1 MKRAMRKK
9 EKEIND
15 PAEIEQ
21 VIKQARV
28 CRIGFVDGSEPYV
41 VPVCFGYEKNAFY
54 FHCAPEG
61 RKIDLIKKNNQVCVE
76 VEADVEIINVENPC
90 GWSIKYR
97 SVIGVGRAHIL
108 EDEEDKI
115 RGLAVLMQQFGEK
128 EPDMEFEKAD
138 RAAVVKIDIE
148 HIAGKKSGY

>member
-9 EKEIND
+9 EKEITD
-15 PAEIEQ
+15 SAEIEQ

-28 CRIGFVDGSEPYV
+28 CRLGFVDGNEPYV
-41 VPVCFGYEKNAFY
+41 VPVCFGYKDNAFY

-61 RKIDLIKKNNQVCVE
+61 RKIDLIKKNNRVCVE
-76 VEADVEIINVENPC
+76 VEADVEIINAENPC

-97 SVIGVGRAHIL
+97 SVIGVGRAYIL

-115 RGLAVLMQQFGEK
+115 RGLAVLMRQFGDK

-138 RAAVVKIDIE
+138 RVAVVRIDIE